1 MKNLLASV
9 LILFATITISYAQER
24 GRMQQRNPE
33 NMAKMQTERLTKEL
47 NLSQSQQDS
56 IYKYVLATAT
66 EQRKVFQEN
75 NNDRQAA
82 MKAMQE
88 LRQKQDLKIKS
99 FLNEEQTKKYEE
111 IQKQRMQ
118 QRPNRGEGRR
128 GNN

>member
-9 LILFATITISYAQER
+9 LILFATITISHAQDR

-33 NMAKMQTERLTKEL
+33 DMAKMQTERLTKEL

-66 EQRKVFQEN
+66 EQRKIFQEN